1 MEKPPLLTL
10 QSFSEMQFQD
20 VLHFLGHLSILSSGP
35 EVHPGDL
42 CWWMFQSTL
51 FDPKVSIQI
60 FRSVEN
66 QIQAVLFADPPDWI
80 SLTVHPE
87 CRALEQVLDAAE
99 QHAIKHQKSKWTIR
113 VGSASP
119 LCPLL
124 LDRGYSLSDSRSVW
138 MVHQPPLTS
147 PAVLPEG
154 YTLSNMQEF
163 KDPIQRVQI
172 HQKVWKSE
180 RFTLE
185 ALQRVQSCPVYDP
198 ALDLLIIGPDGTV
211 AGSALVW
218 FDALSRTGTFEPVG
232 VHPKHQGKGLGKVLM
247 AAGVAALQ
255 ERGPHK
261 TTVSTRESNLKAVQ
275 LYEKLGFRT
284 SGSFLNFERV
294 QQS

>member
-1 MEKPPLLTL
+1 MENPPLLTL
-10 QSFSEMQFQD
+10 QPFSEPQFQD
-20 VLHFLGHLSILSSGP
+20 VLHFLGHLSALCSGP

-51 FDPKVSIQI
+51 FDPKSSIQI

-80 SLTVHPE
+80 SLTVHPD
-87 CRALEQVLDAAE
+87 CTALEQVLDAAE
-99 QHAIKHQKSKWTIR
+99 QPAIKHQKSKWTIR
-113 VGSASP
+113 VGSESP

-124 LDRGYSLSDSRSVW
+124 LDRGSSLSESRSVW
-138 MVHQPPLTS
+138 MVHQPPLLS

-154 YTLSNMQEF
+154 YVISNLQEF
-163 KDPIQRVQI
+163 KNPIQRVQI

-185 ALQRVQSCPVYDP
+185 ALQQVQSCPVYDP
-198 ALDLLIIGPDGTV
+198 ELDLLVIGPDGTV

-218 FDALSRTGTFEPVG
+218 LDPVSRTGTFEPVG
-232 VHPKHQGKGLGKVLM
+232 VHPEHQGKGLGKALM
-247 AAGVAALQ
+247 AAGIAALQ
-255 ERGPHK
+255 ERGAQK
-261 TTVSTRESNLKAVQ
+261 ITVSTRESNLKAVQ

-284 SGSFLNFERV
+284 SGSFLNFECS